1 MNDQKICFIAC
12 VNDDRY
18 EQERLKYLNHLIVP
32 EGYEVESLSV
42 REAKSMTA
50 GYNEGMHG
58 SDAKYKVYLHQD
70 VFIVNRNF
78 IQDLLDIFTEKDIG
92 MIGMVGA
99 AELPENSIM
108 WNMPRVGK
116 LYVNLIYQS
125 HKSVFGGIEEKYQQV
140 QAVDGLLIATQ
151 YDLLWREDLFHYWDF
166 YDVSQSQE
174 FIQKGYRVVVPSQKQ
189 PWCIHDDGFNNLKN
203 YYQARRIFNE
213 QYKKI

>member
-151 YDLLWREDLFHYWDF
+151 YDLHWREDLFHYWDF

>member
-1 MNDQKICFIAC
+1 
-12 VNDDRY
+12 
-18 EQERLKYLNHLIVP
+18 
-32 EGYEVESLSV
+32 
-42 REAKSMTA
+42 MTA

-151 YDLLWREDLFHYWDF
+151 YDLPWREDLFHYWDF

>member
-116 LYVNLIYQS
+116 LYVTLIYQS

-151 YDLLWREDLFHYWDF
+151 YDLPWREDLFHYWDF

>member
-1 MNDQKICFIAC
+1 M
-12 VNDDRY
+12 
-18 EQERLKYLNHLIVP
+18 
-32 EGYEVESLSV
+32 
-42 REAKSMTA
+42 
-50 GYNEGMHG
+50 
-58 SDAKYKVYLHQD
+58 
-70 VFIVNRNF
+70 
-78 IQDLLDIFTEKDIG
+78 
-92 MIGMVGA
+92 
-99 AELPENSIM
+99 
-108 WNMPRVGK
+108 
-116 LYVNLIYQS
+116 NLIYQS

-151 YDLLWREDLFHYWDF
+151 YDLPWREDLFHYWDF